1 MNGSKKSQRSKG
13 SRTGDNVAKK
23 KSKSD
28 VSLKWDEDIGSS
40 DDESHDKFVDDRDI
54 DDDVDEETAEETRK
68 R

>member
-1 MNGSKKSQRSKG
+1 MNGSKKNQRSKG
-13 SRTGDNVAKK
+13 GRTGDSSAKK

-40 DDESHDKFVDDRDI
+40 DDESHDKFPDERDA
-54 DDDVDEETAEETRK
+54 DDDGDEETAEEARK

>member
-1 MNGSKKSQRSKG
+1 MNGSKKNQRSKG
-13 SRTGDNVAKK
+13 GRTGDSVEKK

-40 DDESHDKFVDDRDI
+40 DDESHDKFPDERDI
-54 DDDVDEETAEETRK
+54 DDDGDEETAEEARK